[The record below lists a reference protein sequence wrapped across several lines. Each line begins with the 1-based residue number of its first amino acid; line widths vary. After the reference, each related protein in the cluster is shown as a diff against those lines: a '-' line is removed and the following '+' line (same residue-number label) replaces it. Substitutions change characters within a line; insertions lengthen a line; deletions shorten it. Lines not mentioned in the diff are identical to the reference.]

1 MTDLERAKTLLTR
14 GGITVAVCKREEVRT
29 DTRRGVAPL
38 LNWLDEG
45 VSLAG
50 FAAADKVV
58 GKAAAFL
65 YLRLGVTAV
74 YGGVMSAPAYD
85 LLTAHGIATTYGQIV
100 PAIINRAGDGY
111 CPMEQVSLPHTD
123 PVAAERAIR
132 ERLAELKNNVG
143 ENQGRH
149 AAYGV

>member
-1 MTDLERAKTLLTR
+1 MTASMQRARALLTE
-14 GGITVAVCKREEVRT
+14 GGYTVALCRGDVTYT

-38 LNWLDEG
+38 LALLDAE
-45 VSLAG
+45 VDVTG

-74 YGGVMSAPAYD
+74 HGGVMSTPAYD
-85 LLTAHGIATTYGQIV
+85 LLIARGVAATYDTLV
-100 PAIINRAGDGY
+100 PAIRNRAGDGY

-123 PVAAERAIR
+123 PIAAESAIR
-132 ERLAELKNNVG
+132 ARLAEMTTHKI
-143 ENQGRH
+143 
-149 AAYGV
+149 